1 MKVQEIMSTKIV
13 TIKPTDTITEASK
26 LMKANRIS
34 CLPISDG
41 NSIIGIITTTDLVNI
56 YTSADKERNMD
67 PWNPVSNFMSSPVVT
82 ISPDEDVKTASKLMT
97 EKHFHHLVVMN
108 KNDKKPLGIISSLD
122 IAKSVD

>member
-1 MKVQEIMSTKIV
+1 MSTKIV
-13 TIKPTDTITEASK
+13 TVKPTDTITEASK